1 MNIEELASILR
12 NNYTNADKGNK
23 VSAIHAFGVQYA
35 NEIKENNY
43 SATEIIKKSGL
54 NESYSTELSK
64 GIKLYDYM
72 KNMSTDV
79 ENDTEHELLS
89 KLPWCEIAAIAMYKN
104 DKNYKY
110 TPTEVK
116 NLPLVVLAKKI
127 KKAESPSIGTE
138 LRECSN
144 DMTTDYHRKTR
155 NLFIRENDLYY
166 LSENGIKY
174 VEENFSYMISDDIDM
189 PLNQILYGPPGT
201 GKTYFSGKIKN
212 QIMEYNKKVFAK
224 KQSVKENI
232 MDLSWSEII
241 ALGMYKA
248 NKTNSYKPNE
258 LYKLEYIKEYIDDKK
273 ENGGATPECSLR
285 SDLMRNSIKC
295 DALSESGKTGNDYF
309 EYEISKKAYK
319 LSQNGI
325 DMVENALSKYINPSD
340 KKEINEDDFCKFI
353 TFHQSYS
360 YEDFII
366 GIRPDTDYDGGL
378 KFKEK
383 RGIFKII
390 CDDAL
395 NNPDYKYLIT
405 IDEINRGNIS
415 KIFGELITLI
425 EANKRWGNEEQQKL
439 TLPTGGTLCVPNN
452 LYIVGTMNTAD
463 KSLALLDVALRRR
476 FEFVPKYPVYDIDGI
491 YYVDFLKKL
500 NETILL
506 KKKKADYLIGHAYFM
521 DKKKQPKLKDI
532 LNKKVIP
539 LLMEYFNGD
548 KDCVAEILKAADA
561 NIVFKDTFHLEVI

>member
-1 MNIEELASILR
+1 
-12 NNYTNADKGNK
+12 
-23 VSAIHAFGVQYA
+23 
-35 NEIKENNY
+35 
-43 SATEIIKKSGL
+43 
-54 NESYSTELSK
+54 
-64 GIKLYDYM
+64 
-72 KNMSTDV
+72 
-79 ENDTEHELLS
+79 
-89 KLPWCEIAAIAMYKN
+89 
-104 DKNYKY
+104 
-110 TPTEVK
+110 
-116 NLPLVVLAKKI
+116 
-127 KKAESPSIGTE
+127 
-138 LRECSN
+138 
-144 DMTTDYHRKTR
+144 
-155 NLFIRENDLYY
+155 
-166 LSENGIKY
+166 
-174 VEENFSYMISDDIDM
+174 M

-201 GKTYFSGKIKN
+201 GKTYFLGKIKN
-212 QIMEYNKKVFAK
+212 RIMEYNKKVFAK
-224 KQSVKENI
+224 KQSIKENI
-232 MDLSWSEII
+232 MDLSWSEVI
-241 ALGMYKA
+241 ALGMYK
-248 NKTNSYKPNE
+248 TNTTKSYKPNE
-258 LYKLEYIKEYIDDKK
+258 LYQLEYIKEYIKNKK
-273 ENGGATPECSLR
+273 ENGGMTPECSLR

-309 EYEISKKAYK
+309 EYEISQRAYK

-325 DMVENALSKYINPSD
+325 EMVENDLSKYINSSN

-395 NNPDYKYLIT
+395 NNPDYKYLIA

-425 EANKRWGNEEQQKL
+425 ETNKRWGNEEQQKL

-476 FEFVPKYPVYDIDGI
+476 FEFIPKYPVYDIDGI
-491 YYVDFLKKL
+491 YFVVFLKKL
-500 NETILL
+500 NEAILL

-548 KDCVAEILKAADA
+548 KDCVAELLKAADA
-561 NIVFKDTFHLEVI
+561 NIVFKDTFNLEVM

>member
-1 MNIEELASILR
+1 MNIEKLASILK
-12 NNYTNADKGNK
+12 NNYTNASKGNK
-23 VSAIHAFGVQYA
+23 VCAIHAFGIQYA

-43 SATEIIKKSGL
+43 SVTEIIRKSEL

-64 GIKLYDYM
+64 AIKLYNYM
-72 KNMSTDV
+72 ESTNQITTN
-79 ENDTEHELLS
+79 ETEQEFIN

-110 TPTEVK
+110 TPAEVK
-116 NLPLVVLAKKI
+116 KLPFVLQAKEI
-127 KKAESPSIGTE
+127 KKADTPSIGTE

-144 DMTTDYHRKTR
+144 DMTTRYHRKSR
-155 NLFIRENDLYY
+155 DLFIRDNERYY
-166 LSENGIKY
+166 LSNNGINYIEK
-174 VEENFSYMISDDIDM
+174 NFSSNIDTVINM
-189 PLNQILYGPPGT
+189 SLNQILYGPPGT
-201 GKTYFSGKIKN
+201 GKTYFLGKIKN
-212 QIMEYNKKVFAK
+212 QIMEYNKKVFAQ
-224 KQSVKENI
+224 KQSVKENMI
-232 MDLSWSEII
+232 DLSWSEII

-248 NKTNSYKPNE
+248 NKTKSYKPSE
-258 LYKLEYIKEYIDDKK
+258 LYKLKYIKEYITNKK
-273 ENGGATPECSLR
+273 ENGSTTPECSLR
-285 SDLMRNSIKC
+285 SDLMRNSIKNEG
-295 DALSESGKTGNDYF
+295 LSESGKTGNDYF
-309 EYEISKKAYK
+309 EYDISKRTYQ

-325 DMVENALSKYINPSD
+325 EMVETALNKYVNISD
-340 KKEINEDDFCKFI
+340 KNEINENVFCKSI

-366 GIRPDTDYDGGL
+366 GIRPDTDYDEGL

-425 EANKRWGNEEQQKL
+425 ETNKRWGNEEQQKL

-463 KSLALLDVALRRR
+463 KSLALLDIALRRR
-476 FEFVPKYPVYDIDGI
+476 FDFVPMYPVYNIAGI

-500 NETILL
+500 NEIILY

-521 DKKKQPKLKDI
+521 DKKKIPKREDI

-539 LLMEYFNGD
+539 LLMEYFNDD
-548 KDCVAEILKAADA
+548 KECVEEILKSADS
-561 NIVFKDTFHLEVI
+561 NINFKNTLHLEVI

>member
-1 MNIEELASILR
+1 MNIEKLASILK
-12 NNYTNADKGNK
+12 NNYTNASKGNK
-23 VSAIHAFGVQYA
+23 VCAIHAFGIQYA

-43 SATEIIKKSGL
+43 SVTEIIRKSEL

-64 GIKLYDYM
+64 AIKLYNYM
-72 KNMSTDV
+72 ESTNQITTN
-79 ENDTEHELLS
+79 ETEQEFIN

-110 TPTEVK
+110 TPAEVK
-116 NLPLVVLAKKI
+116 KLPFVLQAKEI
-127 KKAESPSIGTE
+127 KKADTPSIGTE

-144 DMTTDYHRKTR
+144 DMTTRYHRKSR
-155 NLFIRENDLYY
+155 DLFIRDNERYY
-166 LSENGIKY
+166 LSNNGINYIEK
-174 VEENFSYMISDDIDM
+174 NFSSNIDTVINM

-201 GKTYFSGKIKN
+201 GKTYFLGKIKN
-212 QIMEYNKKVFAK
+212 QIMEYNKKVFAQ
-224 KQSVKENI
+224 KQSVKENMI
-232 MDLSWSEII
+232 DLSWSEII

-248 NKTNSYKPNE
+248 NKTKSYKPSE
-258 LYKLEYIKEYIDDKK
+258 LYKLKYIKEYITNKK
-273 ENGGATPECSLR
+273 ENGSTTPECSLR
-285 SDLMRNSIKC
+285 SDLMRNSIKNEG
-295 DALSESGKTGNDYF
+295 LSESGKTGNDYF
-309 EYEISKKAYK
+309 EYDISKRTYQ

-325 DMVENALSKYINPSD
+325 EMVETALNKYVNISD
-340 KKEINEDDFCKFI
+340 KNEINENVFCKSI

-366 GIRPDTDYDGGL
+366 GIRPDTDYDEGL

-425 EANKRWGNEEQQKL
+425 ETNKRWGNEEQQKL

-463 KSLALLDVALRRR
+463 KSLALLDIALRRR
-476 FEFVPKYPVYDIDGI
+476 FDFIPMYPVYDIDGI

-500 NETILL
+500 NKIILS

-521 DKKKQPKLKDI
+521 DKKKKPEFKDI
-532 LNKKVIP
+532 LNKRVIP

-548 KDCVAEILKAADA
+548 KECVAEILKNIDSK
-561 NIVFKDTFHLEVI
+561 IVFKNAFHLEVI